1 MALLAARGLARLI
14 ALALSATLAVAGL
27 AAAIFSIQGDSST
40 VSLPG
45 LASHVRLDDL
55 HASIG
60 MFLEDLQADGPI
72 AKVAALAGAGA
83 VLIGLLLAFGVL
95 ARRREPRVLM
105 RSDDAGTIAARP
117 GAVSQAAVTVAE
129 RSRDVLHANAKTT
142 ARRRGIGGRLR
153 LTVHHAQ
160 STQRAGVT
168 AASRDRVQALTDAF
182 SLRLR
187 MRGRLPRRGAGLG

>member
-14 ALALSATLAVAGL
+14 ALLLSATLAVAGL
-27 AAAIFSIQGDSST
+27 AVAVFSIQGDSST

-95 ARRREPRVLM
+95 ARRREPRVLI

-129 RSRDVLHANAKTT
+129 RSRDVLHAKAKTT
-142 ARRRGIGGRLR
+142 ARPRGVGGRLR

-160 STQRAGVT
+160 AKQRAGVI
-168 AASRDRVQALTDAF
+168 AASHDRLHALTDSL

-187 MRGRLPRRGAGLG
+187 MRGRLPRRGARLG

>member
-1 MALLAARGLARLI
+1 MTLLAARGLARLI
-14 ALALSATLAVAGL
+14 ALLLSMTLAVAGL
-27 AAAIFSIQGDSST
+27 AVAVFSVQGGNST

-60 MFLEDLQADGPI
+60 IFLEDLQADGPI

-95 ARRREPRVLM
+95 ARRRQHRILM
-105 RSDDAGTIAARP
+105 RSDDSGTIAARP
-117 GAVSQAAVTVAE
+117 RAVSQAAVTVAE
-129 RSRDVLHANAKTT
+129 QSRDVLHAKAKTT
-142 ARRRGIGGRLR
+142 ARRGSGGRLR
-153 LTVHHAQ
+153 LTVYHAQ
-160 STQRAGVT
+160 STDRAGVT
-168 AASRDRVQALTDAF
+168 AASHDRMQALTESF

-187 MRGRLPRRGAGLG
+187 MRGQVPRRGARLG

>member
-14 ALALSATLAVAGL
+14 ALLLSTTLAVTGL
-27 AAAIFSIQGDSST
+27 AIAVFSIQGGSST

-60 MFLEDLQADGPI
+60 VFLDDLRAGGPI
-72 AKVAALAGAGA
+72 AKVAALAGTGA

-95 ARRREPRVLM
+95 ARRRERRVLI
-105 RSDDAGTIAARP
+105 RSGDDGAIAARP
-117 GAVSQAAVTVAE
+117 RAVSQAAVTVAE
-129 RSRDVLHANAKTT
+129 QSRDVLHAKARTT
-142 ARRRGIGGRLR
+142 ARRRGTGGRLR
-153 LTVHHAQ
+153 LTVYRAQ
-160 STQRAGVT
+160 SKDMAGVT
-168 AASRDRVQALTDAF
+168 AASRDRAQALTESF

-187 MRGRLPRRGAGLG
+187 MRGQVPRRGTRLG

>member
-60 MFLEDLQADGPI
+60 MFLENLQADGPI

-95 ARRREPRVLM
+95 ARRRDRRVLI

-129 RSRDVLHANAKTT
+129 RSRDVLHAKAKTR
-142 ARRRGIGGRLR
+142 ARPRGVGGRLC
-153 LTVHHAQ
+153 LAVYHAQ

-187 MRGRLPRRGAGLG
+187 MRGRLPRRGARPR

>member
-1 MALLAARGLARLI
+1 MTLLAARGLARLI
-14 ALALSATLAVAGL
+14 ALLLSMTLAVAGL
-27 AAAIFSIQGDSST
+27 AVAVFSVQGGNST

-60 MFLEDLQADGPI
+60 IFLEDLQADGPI

-95 ARRREPRVLM
+95 ARRRQHRILM
-105 RSDDAGTIAARP
+105 RSDDSGTIAARP
-117 GAVSQAAVTVAE
+117 RAVSQAAVTVAE
-129 RSRDVLHANAKTT
+129 QSRDVLHAKAKTT
-142 ARRRGIGGRLR
+142 ARRGSGGRLR
-153 LTVHHAQ
+153 LTVYHAQ
-160 STQRAGVT
+160 STDRAGVT
-168 AASRDRVQALTDAF
+168 AASHDRVQALTESF

-187 MRGRLPRRGAGLG
+187 MRGQVPRRGARLG